1 MRAAQRGRVDGHQGR
16 RRPWERPGRISRRWK
31 TGLYSGAAAL
41 LLAIAGTGCGTSPPK
56 ASSVTIT
63 LYNGQHQQTT
73 DSVVQGFEKS
83 HPSIKVLVRNDDED
97 TFDAQIVAEG
107 PRSPADVFYTEN
119 SPALE
124 YLQQRGLLAKVG
136 ASTLART
143 PAQYNS
149 PQGDWVGVSARVS
162 VLIYNPKLIK
172 EPALP
177 THVLQLADPKY
188 KGLLAFAAG
197 ETDFQPIVTAV
208 AKAYGEDRAL
218 QWLEGIKA
226 NAGSHIYPDNETIA
240 DEVNRGQVAF
250 GVVNQY
256 YWYRMRAEV
265 GASNMHS
272 EITYFAPRDP
282 GYVLDVSGAGVLES
296 SKHKAAAQEFLAYLV
311 SKAGQEVVANSGDG
325 AGQSVSFEYP
335 IASGVTTKAP
345 ETPFDDLRPYPISI
359 AELGTGAEAIS
370 LLREAQ
376 LL

>member
-1 MRAAQRGRVDGHQGR
+1 MRGHVR
-16 RRPWERPGRISRRWK
+16 RHRRHNANGTMSNGCK
-31 TGLYSGAAAL
+31 TGIALIVSGMFIALGGGASASAAVRAQ
-41 LLAIAGTGCGTSPPK
+41 TS
-56 ASSVTIT
+56 AVTLV

-73 DSVVQGFEKS
+73 DSVVQGFEGS
-83 HPSIKVLVRNDDED
+83 HPGIKVLVRNDDED

-107 PRSPADVFYTEN
+107 SRSPADLFYTEN

-124 YLQQRGLLAKVG
+124 FLQQRGLLAKVDP
-136 ASTLART
+136 STLAHT
-143 PAQYNS
+143 PAKYNS
-149 PQGDWVGVSARVS
+149 PEGDWVGVSARVS

-172 EPALP
+172 KTDLP
-177 THVLQLADPKY
+177 THVLQLSNPKY
-188 KGLLAFAAG
+188 KGSLAFAAG

-208 AKAYGEDRAL
+208 TRAYGVKATL
-218 QWLEGIKA
+218 KWLDGIKA
-226 NAGSHIYPDNETIA
+226 NAGDHIYPDNETIA

-272 EITYFAPRDP
+272 QIAYFAPRDP
-282 GYVLDVSGAGVLES
+282 GYVIDVSGAGILKS

-311 SKAGQEVVANSGDG
+311 SKAGQEVVADSGDG
-325 AGQSVSFEYP
+325 ASQSISFEYP

-345 ETPFDDLRPYPISI
+345 ETPFQDLRPYPITI
-359 AELGTGAEAIS
+359 AQLGTGAEAIN
-370 LLREAQ
+370 LLREVE